1 MKKWMAFLMAAV
13 MMLGCFA
20 GSFAEDAA
28 SSEETMLLQILGEKP
43 VNLYAN
49 AEDAQ
54 ASDTIEGGKIC
65 GLLGK
70 ETKDEAEWYQVVYLD
85 KEGEGQVAWLPAE
98 AAKRLTMEE
107 LAELMKDPDK
117 ANEILDLI
125 EAINDL
131 IEAKSK
137 PVTQPENAA
146 NTAENDGNNLLKNLY
161 EGAMGLLGEINT
173 KNLEAGLASA
183 TGEAA
188 KLGETAL
195 NAGKELAEDAAKKA
209 GDLINTGKTEAG
221 KLVEENLPKVEKAVA
236 DVTPEEV
243 KDLLDSLKEKAGEL
257 KDASADGVPA
267 VADKA
272 KEILEELGDETGI
285 NAESVQKKLDELL
298 DGAKKALDGKTLDDA
313 KGIVDNA
320 VSSLLDEDTK
330 KGLEDI
336 IDIATKLVN
345 KSGDK

>member
-20 GSFAEDAA
+20 GSFAEDGMT
-28 SSEETMLLQILGEKP
+28 SEETMLLQILGEEP

-49 AEDAQ
+49 AGDAE

-65 GLLGK
+65 GLLEK

-137 PVTQPENAA
+137 PVTQTENAA
-146 NTAENDGNNLLKNLY
+146 NTAENDGNNLLKSLY
-161 EGAMGLLGEINT
+161 EGAMGLLGDINA

-188 KLGETAL
+188 KLGQNVL
-195 NAGKELAEDAAKKA
+195 NAGKELAEDAAEKA
-209 GDLINTGKTEAG
+209 GDLINTGKTEAE
-221 KLVEENLPKVEKAVA
+221 KLIEENLPKVEKAVA
-236 DVTPEEV
+236 DMTPEEV

-257 KDASADGVPA
+257 KEASADGVPA

-298 DGAKKALDGKTLDDA
+298 DGAQKALDGKTLDDA
-313 KGIVDNA
+313 KGIVDNV

-336 IDIATKLVN
+336 IDIATKLVT